1 MINITVTEKLWDGVR
16 PGSVKK
22 TGLSEAIRAFAKVP
36 KNPDSAKTFDDTV
49 AAVKDLNAALSKAEA
64 AVKKAKDD
72 KKGAAAKLKT
82 WLKECD
88 DAESTLTSQRKQLG
102 LSLASKEADGKM
114 KELAQRVEDSITQAD
129 QLCKDLDSGKITD
142 LKKAS
147 QSLQDFRNAM
157 RDGLKAT
164 QKDGFAQYIATYDQV
179 LAWKVD
185 PAEVPMPPNAKK
197 IKDRLPVLQDA
208 AEKARIGVEKL
219 LEESGKSRTGEA
231 ADAAKD
237 LVADYRKLIKN
248 LKGFV
253 PAAKK
258 FSADVKAVG
267 DKIKVLV
274 GQGKSHDQLLP
285 AVEKLHDKIMAA
297 DEATMKEIA
306 RGRVSSGDIQAKRIA
321 IRDSLK
327 SKKEV
332 YAEFE
337 TIASEEWNF
346 CMTVYREVSEQI
358 AEAHRQVER
367 VLRLVGESSTE
378 AAAACKT
385 LNTKFDTEIQA
396 LKSRYM
402 K

>member
-1 MINITVTEKLWDGVR
+1 
-16 PGSVKK
+16 
-22 TGLSEAIRAFAKVP
+22 
-36 KNPDSAKTFDDTV
+36 
-49 AAVKDLNAALSKAEA
+49 
-64 AVKKAKDD
+64 
-72 KKGAAAKLKT
+72 LKT
-82 WLKECD
+82 
-88 DAESTLTSQRKQLG
+88 
-102 LSLASKEADGKM
+102 
-114 KELAQRVEDSITQAD
+114 
-129 QLCKDLDSGKITD
+129 
-142 LKKAS
+142 AS

-179 LAWKVD
+179 LAWKVN
-185 PAEVPMPPNAKK
+185 PAEVPLPPNAKK

-208 AEKARIGVEKL
+208 AEKARIGVEEL
-219 LEESGKSRTGEA
+219 LVESGQSRTGEA
-231 ADAAKD
+231 AEAAKD

-248 LKGFV
+248 LKAYV

-258 FSADVKAVG
+258 FSGDVKTIG
-267 DKIKVLV
+267 DKIKELV

-285 AVEKLHDKIMAA
+285 AVEKVHDKIMAA
-297 DEATMKEIA
+297 DEATVKEIA

-332 YAEFE
+332 YAAFE

-358 AEAHRQVER
+358 GEAHRQVER
-367 VLRLVGESSTE
+367 VLRLVGESSTA
-378 AAAACKT
+378 AAAACEKLT
-385 LNTKFDTEIQA
+385 TKFDTEIQD
-396 LKSRYM
+396 LKNRYM